1 MKIIT
6 HKNLKMNKQ
15 IRLTESELHYIVNE
29 AVNTILQ
36 EEMEEGTWN
45 NLKTGAKT
53 FFSNKSNNDESG
65 IKGLQNRWK
74 NAKANYKTQ
83 GELDDMSG
91 LIQQLSQLLD
101 ARKISPQ
108 TTVAQLVGGKYNSNK
123 FGTMSGMM
131 NNRKAQLRSRGYQ
144 GQF

>member
-36 EEMEEGTWN
+36 EQMDEGVWN

-53 FFSNKSNNDESG
+53 FFGDST
-65 IKGLQNRWK
+65 KGETGLKGVQNRWK

-131 NNRKAQLRSRGYQ
+131 NNRKAQLRNRSYQ

>member
-1 MKIIT
+1 MTYRI
-6 HKNLKMNKQ
+6 
-15 IRLTESELHYIVNE
+15 YIVNE
-29 AVNTILQ
+29 AVNTVIQ
-36 EEMEEGTWN
+36 E
-45 NLKTGAKT
+45 
-53 FFSNKSNNDESG
+53 
-65 IKGLQNRWK
+65 Q
-74 NAKANYKTQ
+74 
-83 GELDDMSG
+83 MSG

-131 NNRKAQLRSRGYQ
+131 NNRKAQLRNRGYQ